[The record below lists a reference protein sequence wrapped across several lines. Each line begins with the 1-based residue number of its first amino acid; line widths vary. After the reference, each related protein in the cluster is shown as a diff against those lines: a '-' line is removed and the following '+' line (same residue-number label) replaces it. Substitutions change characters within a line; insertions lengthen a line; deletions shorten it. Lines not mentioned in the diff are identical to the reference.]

1 MTPNPAEIE
10 RIVREVLAVLDRVAP
25 DETGTSSSRL
35 AADGTSIS
43 RLAADGTSISRLAA
57 DGTSAPAPGTPS
69 GDVILQARVVTLA
82 ELDGRLA
89 TARRLVVPAGAVI
102 TPAARDELQRRN
114 ITIGFA
120 AGGDGRGDRTL
131 RLVTYIVDRRFEP
144 APLASALVKSGIVL
158 APQRSDCLIA
168 STDALAA
175 AVEEPDALGMLV
187 TRHTAAGLCLANRH
201 AGVRAIYACSPSG
214 VAAGAEAVGANVL
227 VANAATPFFELRQMV
242 AAFCRGGV
250 KPCPEV
256 FREKLQ

>member
-10 RIVREVLAVLDRVAP
+10 RIVREVLAVLDKVAP

-35 AADGTSIS
+35 AADGTSVS
-43 RLAADGTSISRLAA
+43 RLAADGTSVSRLAA

-69 GDVILQARVVTLA
+69 GDVILQARVITLS

-89 TARRLVVPAGAVI
+89 SARRLVVPAGAVV
-102 TPAARDELQRRN
+102 TPAARDELRRRN
-114 ITIGFA
+114 IMLDFA
-120 AGGDGRGDRTL
+120 APPNGERGDAL

-144 APLASALVKSGIVL
+144 APLASALQKSGIVL
-158 APQRSDCLIA
+158 RPQRSDCLIR

-175 AVEEPDALGMLV
+175 AVNEPHALGLLV

-201 AGVRAIYACSPSG
+201 AGVRAIYACSPLG

-227 VANAATPFFELRQMV
+227 VANAAAPFFELRQMV

-250 KPCPEV
+250 KPCPDV
-256 FREKLQ
+256 FREKLR

>member
-10 RIVREVLAVLDRVAP
+10 RIVREVLAVLDDVAP
-25 DETGTSSSRL
+25 
-35 AADGTSIS
+35 DGTSIP
-43 RLAADGTSISRLAA
+43 RLAA
-57 DGTSAPAPGTPS
+57 DGTSAPASS
-69 GDVILQARVVTLA
+69 GDVILQARVITLS

-89 TARRLVVPAGAVI
+89 TARRLVVPAGAVV

-114 ITIGFA
+114 VELDFA
-120 AGGDGRGDRTL
+120 AAPGGERSSTL
-131 RLVTYIVDRRFEP
+131 RLVTYIVARRFEP
-144 APLASALVKSGIVL
+144 APLASALQKSGIVL
-158 APQRSDCLIA
+158 TAQRSDCLIR
-168 STDALAA
+168 STGALAA
-175 AVEEPDALGMLV
+175 AVKEPDTLGLLV

-201 AGVRAIYACSPSG
+201 PGVRAIYACSPSG

-250 KPCPEV
+250 KPCPDV